1 MRCEVKL
8 YVAGKVFY
16 ETMEARDYQHARQI
30 ALARNPGATVVSVN
44 AVFDKSNYETS
55 SVSYSSSDN
64 DQSYSGSSGGFGGLA
79 ILALC
84 GWLAWEAWKF
94 GSAIIVAAWQWFVG
108 LFSWIP
114 FMSPQLIV
122 GLVLGFFFLVLILGA
137 LDD

>member
-1 MRCEVKL
+1 MATWRAKCWLGDAGGYEELEVQANTL
-8 YVAGKVFY
+8 NGAY
-16 ETMEARDYQHARQI
+16 EQFAKIYGVDDPINLHEVR
-30 ALARNPGATVVSVN
+30 GGG
-44 AVFDKSNYETS
+44 
-55 SVSYSSSDN
+55 
-64 DQSYSGSSGGFGGLA
+64 SYSGGSSGFGGLA

-94 GSAIIVAAWQWFVG
+94 GSAIIVSAWQWFVG